1 VTQASLSRRAL
12 AVFDAALDQPPAA
25 RSRWIRQ
32 QCADDAAL
40 EHEALLLLSAAESDG
55 GILDITPHLATVSSG
70 VSITD
75 ALAARYE
82 IIREL
87 GRGGMATVFLARELK
102 HDREVVVKVLNP
114 QVARACGRGRFA
126 REVHI
131 AATLGHPHIV
141 PLIDS
146 GESDGF
152 LYYVMPRID
161 GCSLRDV
168 LHDAGQPLPLA
179 DTLRILRDIAAAL
192 AYAHDA
198 GVIHRDLKPENVLMA
213 SGHAYLLDFGIAK
226 LGKDDTEDLAI
237 TAPGFALGTR
247 RYMAPE
253 QVFGA
258 ASADARA
265 DIFAWGVLAVEL
277 LTGRLLPGESPQQA
291 ARVLLEGVSGLP
303 THVASLLLD
312 CLATAPSERPRRME
326 QVLARLNGEAHVA
339 RRVRGTQ
346 RARRGVVSVVTAVAT
361 VACFLGWRSLHAA
374 PQPRLA
380 QPVAVSV
387 LRNETGDPALSVLGR
402 FAGDWITDGL
412 QQLNLATVVPWAS
425 ALLASDHATASGA
438 ALVETLRKETLAG
451 TVVTGSYYRLR
462 DSLFLQAQLIDARSG
477 ELVSRLAPIVVPVSD
492 PERAVNELSN
502 RVLGA
507 VASAIDEKVAASP
520 GLTRNPP
527 TFPAY
532 TAFSRGLDEFL
543 AQRYSSALPQF
554 RQAFAIDSTFTAA
567 AIWGARAAFNVDSIE
582 VAGTLVRGAR
592 ATAVA
597 LGEFNNASLRYIEA
611 RLLGDGVSAR
621 AAIRHAAEL
630 SPNSRA
636 GFDNVVALLSAGHV
650 KAAREQL
657 DRMDPDRGE
666 MRGWSSF
673 WTQRAHVA
681 HLEGNFA
688 VELADARELGR
699 RFPARRVAKVLEARA
714 LAATGNTRALDSALV
729 AWQALPVHE
738 YWSQGAA
745 MVVASEELTRRGRP
759 ELGRRYALRAVSW
772 LGARLA
778 DSSTHRDHRYWMGS
792 VLYNLGR
799 YDDARPYVESLAREF
814 PARLRFKGL
823 AALVAARRNDFGAA
837 ERWLGPAA
845 PIDLAEH
852 MVLCARIAAMQGK
865 TEAAITALTSAADHG
880 INNYPW
886 LMAQAYTDLSG
897 LLRDPRGLALLSGR

>member
-1 VTQASLSRRAL
+1 MTQASLARRAL

-25 RSRWIRQ
+25 RSRWIRRH
-32 QCADDAAL
+32 CAEDAAL
-40 EHEALLLLSAAESDG
+40 EREALLLLSAAESDG
-55 GILDITPHLATVSSG
+55 GILDITPHLGTVSSG

-75 ALAARYE
+75 ALAGRYE

-102 HDREVVVKVLNP
+102 HNREVVVKVLNP
-114 QVARACGRGRFA
+114 QVARACGKERFA

-131 AATLGHPHIV
+131 TATLGHPHIV

-146 GESDGF
+146 GEADGF

-168 LHDAGQPLPLA
+168 LHDAGKPLPIA
-179 DTLRILRDIAAAL
+179 ESLRILRDIATAL
-192 AYAHDA
+192 EYAHGA

-226 LGKDDTEDLAI
+226 LGDDDTDDIAI

-253 QVFGA
+253 QMSGA

-265 DIFAWGVLAVEL
+265 DVFAWGVLAVEL
-277 LTGRLLPGESPQQA
+277 LTGRLLPGEAPQQA
-291 ARVLLEGVSGLP
+291 ARAMLERRSGLSA
-303 THVASLLLD
+303 HVMSLLLD
-312 CLATAPSERPRRME
+312 CLATAAAERPAHMS
-326 QVLARLNGEAHVA
+326 QVLARLSGQRHGTKHTRQRLPARHVA
-339 RRVRGTQ
+339 I
-346 RARRGVVSVVTAVAT
+346 SVVATIAAVAALF
-361 VACFLGWRSLHAA
+361 VWQSRRAA
-374 PQPRLA
+374 PRPMLA

-412 QQLNLATVVPWAS
+412 QQLNVATVVPWAS
-425 ALLASDHATASGA
+425 ALLASDHAAASGA
-438 ALVETLRKETLAG
+438 PLVETLQKETLAG

-477 ELVSRLAPIVVPVSD
+477 ELVSRLSPIVVSVSE
-492 PERAVNELSN
+492 PERAVNELRN

-507 VASAIDEKVAASP
+507 VAAAIDEKVAASS

-532 TAFSRGLDEFL
+532 IAFSRGLDDFL

-554 RQAFAIDSTFTAA
+554 GHAFALDSTFTVA
-567 AIWGARAAFNVDSIE
+567 AIWGARAAFNVDSIA
-582 VAGTLVRGAR
+582 VASTLAQGAR
-592 ATAVA
+592 AAGLA
-597 LGEFNNASLRYIEA
+597 PGEFNDASLRYIEA

-621 AAIRHAAEL
+621 AAIRRAAEL

-636 GFDNVVALLSAGHV
+636 GFDNVVALLSAGYV
-650 KAAREQL
+650 KAARQQL
-657 DRMDPDRGE
+657 DRMDPERGE

-681 HLEGNFA
+681 HLEGNFSLA
-688 VELADARELGR
+688 LADARELAR
-699 RFPARRVAKVLEARA
+699 RFPARRVAQVLEARA
-714 LAATGNTRALDSALV
+714 WAATGDTRALDSALV

-745 MVVASEELTRRGRP
+745 MVVASEELARRGRP
-759 ELGRRYALRAVSW
+759 EPARRYALRAVSW
-772 LGARLA
+772 LSARLA

-792 VLYNLGR
+792 VLYSLGR
-799 YDDARPYVESLAREF
+799 YDEARPYVESLAREF
-814 PARLRFKGL
+814 PARLRYKGL
-823 AALVAARRNDFGAA
+823 AALAAARRNDFDGA

-852 MVLCARIAAMQGK
+852 LVLCARIAAMQGK

-880 INNYPW
+880 ISNYPW
-886 LMAQAYTDLSG
+886 LMTQAYSDLRG
-897 LLRDPRGLALLSGR
+897 LMQDPRGAALLTGR